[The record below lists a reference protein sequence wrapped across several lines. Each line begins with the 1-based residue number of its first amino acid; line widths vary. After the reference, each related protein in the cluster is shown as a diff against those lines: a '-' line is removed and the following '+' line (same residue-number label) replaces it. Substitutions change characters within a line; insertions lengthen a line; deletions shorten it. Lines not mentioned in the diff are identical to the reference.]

1 MIARQHL
8 VASCAL
14 LIAAGCASGPAA
26 NKQTISPSGVSRLA
40 PYSAAVRSGDFVY
53 FSGVVG
59 LRPGTRELVSGGIRR
74 ETEQALD
81 NLRDA
86 LRAADVRP
94 EDVIKCTVFL
104 ADMRD
109 YDVMNEIYGDFF
121 KSDPPARS
129 AVGVAG
135 LPLGARVEIECIAAM
150 PKPRK

>member
-1 MIARQHL
+1 MNARNL
-8 VASCAL
+8 AVSCAFL
-14 LIAAGCASGPAA
+14 VAAGCASGPAA
-26 NKQTISPSGVSRLA
+26 NKQTISPSGASQLA
-40 PYSAAVRSGDFVY
+40 AYSPAVRSGNFVF

-81 NLRDA
+81 ALRDA
-86 LRAADVRP
+86 LRAAEVRA

-109 YDVMNEIYGDFF
+109 YDVMTEVYGEFF